1 MFNTNDGMVLK
12 TNENVTNAIYFH
24 GLKLTNLSYDSNHPL
39 LFSYNLT
46 LPADHLSNNK
56 IINSISVLS
65 NGIKQWFNIEEL
77 IAKFIK
83 NIQDD
88 CKFNVMEAIV
98 RNQQCYEWSIQ
109 AIKLQTIAFYNQ
121 ITKSNYFIIS
131 CPVDKNELFRSW
143 VNLQKHTLVELSVNG
158 YEMLKE
164 KHVCTLSMFANHYLS
179 ENYCHAAAIDEL
191 TAIAKVNYDWIKEAL
206 ANWLNNDEAFKT
218 LLNDLAINDIPIQ
231 IINELPLA
239 CAWIND
245 AKQLW
250 VNKEVLEDQTDL
262 LNEVTM
268 AFILLFKEHKLD
280 LTDWINTLVSA
291 QLSDHNLL
299 SSDDDL
305 VNKTNDQLIV
315 SPIKFSFA
323 LPLTELKWRGYLPIK
338 YVLNDKEYQLESF
351 KDIYVDTCEYCL
363 NLDSVKLFQF
373 FNDNNLKFNTTGEDM
388 NRSRQ
393 IPGTTY
399 FIETNLSGK
408 DVLMRT
414 KKLLIFFNLDLNN
427 AYYLV
432 IKKSK

>member
-1 MFNTNDGMVLK
+1 MVLK

-109 AIKLQTIAFYNQ
+109 AIKLQAISFYNQ
-121 ITKSNYFIIS
+121 TTKSNYFIIS
-131 CPVDKNELFRSW
+131 CPVDNNELFRSW
-143 VNLQKHTLVELSVNG
+143 INLQEHTLVELSVND

-179 ENYCHAAAIDEL
+179 KNYSHAVAIDEL
-191 TAIAKVNYDWIKEAL
+191 TAIVKVNYDWIKELL

-245 AKQLW
+245 AKQLL

-315 SPIKFSFA
+315 S
-323 LPLTELKWRGYLPIK
+323 
-338 YVLNDKEYQLESF
+338 Q
-351 KDIYVDTCEYCL
+351 L
-363 NLDSVKLFQF
+363 NL
-373 FNDNNLKFNTTGEDM
+373 
-388 NRSRQ
+388 
-393 IPGTTY
+393 
-399 FIETNLSGK
+399 
-408 DVLMRT
+408 VL
-414 KKLLIFFNLDLNN
+414 L
-427 AYYLV
+427 YH
-432 IKKSK
+432 